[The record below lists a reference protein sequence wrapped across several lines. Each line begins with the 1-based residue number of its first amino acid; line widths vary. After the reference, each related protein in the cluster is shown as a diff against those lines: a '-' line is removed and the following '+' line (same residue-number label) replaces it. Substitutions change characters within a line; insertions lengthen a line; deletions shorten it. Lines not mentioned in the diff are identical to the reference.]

1 MTAKETSIGKKKKK
15 KEKKTINK
23 TIGSAVGACKIPNSL
38 QSHLQLLAKEVIAE
52 SNKSSGSAGALKV

>member
-15 KEKKTINK
+15 KKINK